1 MAGVILVFFIFFAVY
16 EKEAVFQGPKERQK
30 AEIAP
35 PPPSL
40 RRGKLRKGAKS
51 SKKLNRKTT
60 VVWYPSVQK
69 VSIVPSRRSEGLFTK
84 S

>member
-1 MAGVILVFFIFFAVY
+1 MAGGILVFFLFFAVY
-16 EKEAVFQGPKERQK
+16 EKEAVPQGAKERRR

-35 PPPSL
+35 PSPSL

-51 SKKLNRKTT
+51 SKKLNRKRT
-60 VVWYPSVQK
+60 VVWYPSIQK
-69 VSIVPSRRSEGLFTK
+69 FSIVPSRRSEGLFTK